1 MLDLLMGDVCSHC
14 VLFMRLEKRL
24 VSIILS
30 CVCWPEALVITP
42 LPFIFSPT
50 ALGQK
55 TPAPAFSQK
64 ALCAKAERTRSPWW
78 RFWIGR

>member
-1 MLDLLMGDVCSHC
+1 MFDLLMGDVCSHF
-14 VLFMRLEKRL
+14 VLFMCLEKRL

-30 CVCWPEALVITP
+30 CVCWPEALV
-42 LPFIFSPT
+42 FISLLFIISPT
-50 ALGQK
+50 AHGQK

-64 ALCAKAERTRSPWW
+64 VLCVKAERTRSLWL